1 MHSIL
6 SIVIITVLVVNVGAH
21 IPYNRAAGSSE
32 PRHSAIEDLIGQGEC
47 DICKNFF
54 EKVKASGLINQD
66 MEKAELLRVIEA
78 ELSSAPQ
85 LSNLINRNLR
95 RFISEVYGL
104 VINFDHGIVPLKV
117 CQMIEL
123 CTRIDIKH
131 KHVKNRNR
139 TEPKSE
145 NVYLL
150 LLVKL
155 YRFLARRTDSDFNKA
170 ILKRLYMSRM
180 NRPPL
185 SISKLARFMREKEGK
200 IAVIVGTVTDDVRL
214 FDLPKLSICAL
225 RFTAGA
231 RARVL
236 KAGGECLTFDQL
248 ALRAPTGSNTVLLRG
263 PRNSREANKHF
274 GRAPGV
280 PHSSAKPYVRS
291 KGRKFER
298 ARGRRKSRGYKV

>member
-1 MHSIL
+1 
-6 SIVIITVLVVNVGAH
+6 
-21 IPYNRAAGSSE
+21 
-32 PRHSAIEDLIGQGEC
+32 
-47 DICKNFF
+47 
-54 EKVKASGLINQD
+54 
-66 MEKAELLRVIEA
+66 
-78 ELSSAPQ
+78 
-85 LSNLINRNLR
+85 
-95 RFISEVYGL
+95 
-104 VINFDHGIVPLKV
+104 
-117 CQMIEL
+117 
-123 CTRIDIKH
+123 
-131 KHVKNRNR
+131 
-139 TEPKSE
+139 
-145 NVYLL
+145 VYLL